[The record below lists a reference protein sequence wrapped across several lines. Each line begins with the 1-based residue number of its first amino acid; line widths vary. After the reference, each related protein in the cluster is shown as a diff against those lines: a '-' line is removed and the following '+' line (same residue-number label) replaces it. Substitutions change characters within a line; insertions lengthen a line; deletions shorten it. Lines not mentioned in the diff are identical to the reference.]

1 MSAGL
6 RFVGVFLLGYLLPG
20 PMILHQM
27 AVRRSE
33 LLPAS
38 FDVQGILRLR
48 DPGGGKPGEE
58 LRAKLSFSPGRCRWQ
73 FEGEKP
79 FEVVNDRGRIEATEA
94 RWAVWLA
101 KLGCEPFLGQS
112 GTGGILE
119 SELRAAGD
127 DFDAVALVRA
137 FGEIAYV
144 LGAGEN
150 GSGRTGLVIAKKSLV
165 PLRFYMEEKGVRV
178 SCDFKRYEA
187 TFRGGGFPRQ
197 IDLVAGDTVVASF
210 VSKSD

>member
-1 MSAGL
+1 MNAGL
-6 RFVGVFLLGYLLPG
+6 RLLSSLVLGYLLPG

-27 AVRRSE
+27 AVRRTE

-38 FDVQGILRLR
+38 FEVQGTVRLR
-48 DPGGGKPGEE
+48 EAGGAKPSEE

-79 FEVVNDRGRIEATEA
+79 FEVVNDRGRIEATEP

-101 KLGCEPFLGQS
+101 KLACEPFLGQPGS
-112 GTGGILE
+112 GGILE
-119 SELRAAGD
+119 QDLRAGGD
-127 DFDAVALVRA
+127 DFDAVALVRES
-137 FGEIAYV
+137 GQIAYV

-150 GSGRTGLVIAKKSLV
+150 GNGKAGLVIAKRNLV
-165 PLRFYMEEKGVRV
+165 PLRFYLEEKGVRV
-178 SCDFKRYEA
+178 GSEFRRYEA

-197 IDLVAGDTVVASF
+197 IDLVAGDTVVVSF
-210 VSKSD
+210 AAKND